1 MSDKKAEPAA
11 EEGAPPK
18 KKKLLLFIIIGVV
31 VLVLGG
37 GAAVMLLKKKPADEE
52 GEDGEEPPAK
62 HAKADDKKKKKGGG
76 NPDAPPTFVKLDP
89 FTVKLQTE
97 QNEAYLQATP
107 ELQVTDPTLGD
118 KVKLYTPAI
127 RHKVTLILMSRKA
140 SQVSTPDGVQGLA
153 NEIRYE
159 ITKILDGPKPAPKRK
174 KGKPVVDEP
183 EEIPD
188 HADPGDSVQAVLFT
202 QFIIQ

>member
-1 MSDKKAEPAA
+1 MAEKKPEPAA

-37 GAAVMLLKKKPADEE
+37 GAAVMLLKKKPVDEE

-62 HAKADDKKKKKGGG
+62 HAKADKKKKSGGHG
-76 NPDAPPTFVKLDP
+76 DAPPTFVKLDP

-97 QNEAYLQATP
+97 QNESYLQATP
-107 ELQVTDPTLGD
+107 ELQVAEPTLGD
-118 KVKLYTPAI
+118 KIKLYNPAI

-140 SQVSTPDGVQGLA
+140 SEVSTPKGVQALA

-159 ITKILDGPKPAPKRK
+159 ITKIIDGPKAPPKKSK
-174 KGKPVVDEP
+174 KGKPVEEEP
-183 EEIPD
+183 EEIPE
-188 HADPGDSVQAVLFT
+188 HADPNDSVQAVLFT